1 MTTLRGRKGPTPTF
15 AAQPEPPLPSPE
27 SAAYIED
34 LYAQYVNS
42 PSSVDAAWRNY
53 FEPLREQAAG
63 PVRTGPSFAPS
74 SIFNPPGGRSLAS
87 HDSEIAAFQ
96 HRVDLLVRAYRVS
109 GHSDAAIDP
118 LNRVRMRPQELDYRF
133 YQLSEADLDRP
144 VAPKSIAGPQVHTLR
159 ELIERL
165 EQTYCRSIGVE
176 VMHIDDL
183 SIRQWLLDRI
193 ENIGAYKPL
202 TREEQLRILTRLT
215 DASIFEQ
222 FILKKFVG
230 KKSFSLEGGET
241 LIPLLDIAI
250 ETAAVQGLKGII
262 LGMAHRGRLN
272 VLANI
277 MGKSASQIFRE
288 FDDADPEL
296 HIGRGDV
303 KYHLGY
309 SSDWKTADGRTI
321 HLSLCFNPSHL
332 EYVNPVALGRMR
344 ANQDRV
350 GDQDRKQGMVL
361 LIHGDAAL
369 AGEGVVQ
376 EIINLSQLGGYTT
389 GGTLHVVVNN
399 QVGFTTSPHQG
410 RSSTYCTDVFKMLPI
425 PVFHVNGEDPEAV
438 ARVVHLAME
447 FRATFQRDVVIDMYC
462 FRRWGHNES
471 DEPSFTQP
479 LMYKTITQRASVRD
493 VYLEHLLKLG
503 GITQE
508 DADKIAKVRREHLER
523 DLNAARSGDK
533 RPRGPQ
539 ILRRAWAGL
548 AGGPDAETPDA
559 ETGVPVEKLR
569 QLLETQTRLPEGF
582 KPHPKIVRLL
592 ETRRAM
598 AIGEQPLDWAAGEAL
613 AFATLLSEGTRLRIT
628 GQDCERGTFSH
639 RHAVLHDIESDRTYI
654 PLRHLGG
661 NQGEF
666 EIHNSPLS
674 EAGVLGFEYGYSL
687 DYPEMLVIWEAQ
699 FGDFVNVAQV
709 IIDQFIA
716 SAEQK
721 WRRLSGITLL
731 LPHGFEGEGP
741 EHSSARLERF
751 LQLCASDNMQVV
763 YPTTPAQ
770 LFHLLRRQARRP
782 WRKPL
787 VVMTPKSLL
796 RLPAAVSS
804 LDDLAAG
811 TFRRVIGDER
821 LTTAAAGRKVKRVL
835 LCSGK
840 LYYELAQRREE
851 NKRVDVAIL
860 RVEQLYPLATR
871 ELDAALQHAP
881 DGTPTTWVQEEPE
894 NMGAGWFMRLQYGE
908 KLFGRLPLRF
918 VARPAAASPA
928 TGSKSSHKV
937 EQERIL
943 ESAFE

>member
-1 MTTLRGRKGPTPTF
+1 MTTLRGRKGPKPAF
-15 AAQPEPPLPSPE
+15 SPSDDQPLPSGE
-27 SAAYIED
+27 SMAFADE
-34 LYAQYVNS
+34 LYAQFMHD
-42 PSSVDAAWRNY
+42 PAAVPPDWRRF
-53 FEPLREQAAG
+53 FEQLGAPMNQAAQ
-63 PVRTGPSFAPS
+63 TGPSFAPS
-74 SIFNPPGGRSLAS
+74 SIFNPPGSGQTGDAG
-87 HDSEIAAFQ
+87 EIAAFQ

-109 GHSDAAIDP
+109 GHFDAIIDP

-133 YQLSEADLDRP
+133 YQLTETDLDRP
-144 VAPKSIAGPQVHTLR
+144 VAPRSIAGPQVRTLR
-159 ELIERL
+159 ELIDRL

-183 SIRQWLLDRI
+183 AIRQWLLERI

-222 FILKKFVG
+222 FVLKKFVG

-250 ETAAVQGLKGII
+250 ETAAAQGLKGII

-277 MGKSASQIFRE
+277 MGKSPSRIFRE
-288 FDDADPEL
+288 FDDVDPEL

-332 EYVNPVALGRMR
+332 EFVNPVALGRMR

-350 GDQDRKQGMVL
+350 GDHERKQGMVVM
-361 LIHGDAAL
+361 IHGDAAI
-369 AGEGVVQ
+369 AGQGIAQ
-376 EIINLSQLGGYTT
+376 EIINLSQLDGYTT
-389 GGTLHVVVNN
+389 GGSLHVVVNN

-410 RSSTYCTDVFKMLPI
+410 RSSAYCTDVFKMLPI

-438 ARVVHLAME
+438 ARVVHLAMD

-479 LMYKTITQRASVRD
+479 LMYKTITQRPSVRD
-493 VYLEHLLKLG
+493 SYLDHLLKLS

-508 DADKIAKVRREHLER
+508 DADKVAKVRREHLDR
-523 DLNAARSGDK
+523 DLNAARSGDT
-533 RPRGPQ
+533 RPRGPE

-548 AGGPDAETPDA
+548 VGGPDAETPDV
-559 ETGVPVEKLR
+559 ETGVSVERLA
-569 QLLETQTRLPEGF
+569 QLLNVQTRMPQGF
-582 KPHPKIVRLL
+582 TPHAKIERLL
-592 ETRRAM
+592 EARRAM
-598 AIGEQPLDWAAGEAL
+598 ATGAQPLDWSAGEAL
-613 AFATLLSEGTRLRIT
+613 AFATLLAEGTSIRMT

-639 RHAVLHDIESDRTYI
+639 RHAVLHDVDTDRVYI

-661 NQGEF
+661 NQGVLD
-666 EIHNSPLS
+666 IHNSPLS
-674 EAGVLGFEYGYSL
+674 EAGVLGFEYGYSV
-687 DYPEMLVIWEAQ
+687 DYPETLVIWEAQ

-721 WRRLSGITLL
+721 WRRLSGVTML

-751 LQLCASDNMQVV
+751 LQLCAHDNMQVA

-770 LFHLLRRQARRP
+770 IFHLLRRQIRRP

-787 VVMTPKSLL
+787 IVMTPKSLL
-796 RLPAAVSS
+796 RLPAAVST
-804 LDDLAAG
+804 LADCAAG
-811 TFRRVIGDER
+811 TFHRVIGDAR
-821 LTTAAAGRKVKRVL
+821 LDNAASAKKVRRVL
-835 LCSGK
+835 LTSGK
-840 LYYELAQRREE
+840 LYYELVTAREAA
-851 NKRVDVAIL
+851 KRDDVAIV
-860 RVEQLYPLATR
+860 RVEQLYPLPTR
-871 ELDAALQHAP
+871 ELDAALQSVA
-881 DGTPTTWVQEEPE
+881 DGTQVMWVQEEPE

-908 KLFGRLPLRF
+908 RLFGRLPLGLI
-918 VARPAAASPA
+918 ARPASASPA
-928 TGSKSSHKV
+928 TGSKSSHKI

>member
-1 MTTLRGRKGPTPTF
+1 MTTLRGRKGPTPAFSPNDDHT
-15 AAQPEPPLPSPE
+15 LPNADSVAFVDE
-27 SAAYIED
+27 
-34 LYAQYVNS
+34 LYAQYVRD
-42 PSSVDAAWRNY
+42 PAAIDPEWRRY
-53 FEPLREQAAG
+53 FDQLRDKDDR
-63 PVRTGPSFAPS
+63 PVQLGPSFAPT
-74 SIFNPPGGRSLAS
+74 SIFNPRGIAARDGDAG
-87 HDSEIAAFQ
+87 EVAAFQ

-109 GHSDAAIDP
+109 GHVDAAIDP
-118 LNRVRMRPQELDYRF
+118 LHRVRSRPQELDYR
-133 YQLSEADLDRP
+133 YYELTDADLDRP
-144 VAPKSIAGPQVHTLR
+144 VAPNSIAGPPVRTLR

-165 EQTYCRSIGVE
+165 EQIYCRSTGVE
-176 VMHIDDL
+176 IMHIDDL
-183 SIRQWLLDRI
+183 AVRQWLLDRI
-193 ENIGAYKPL
+193 ENMGTYKPL
-202 TREEQLRILTRLT
+202 TNEEKRRILMRLT

-222 FILKKFVG
+222 YILKKFVG

-250 ETAAVQGLKGII
+250 EMAAAQGLKGII
-262 LGMAHRGRLN
+262 VGMAHRGRLN

-309 SSDWKTADGRTI
+309 SSDWKTADGKTI

-332 EYVNPVALGRMR
+332 EFVNPVALGRMR

-350 GDQDRKQGMVL
+350 GDRDRKQGMVV
-361 LIHGDAAL
+361 LIHGDAAI
-369 AGEGVVQ
+369 AGQGITQ
-376 EIINLSQLGGYTT
+376 EVINLSQLGGYTT

-399 QVGFTTSPHQG
+399 QVGFTTSPHQA
-410 RSSTYCTDVFKMLPI
+410 RSSNYCTDVFKMLPV

-438 ARVVHLAME
+438 ARVVHLAMD
-447 FRATFQRDVVIDMYC
+447 FRATFQRDVVIDMFC
-462 FRRWGHNES
+462 FRRWGHNET

-479 LMYKTITQRASVRD
+479 VMYKTITQRSSVRD
-493 VYLEHLLKLG
+493 GYLEHLLKLG
-503 GITQE
+503 GVTQE
-508 DADKIAKVRREHLER
+508 DADKIAKVRREHLDR
-523 DLNAARSGDK
+523 DLNAARSGDT

-539 ILRRAWAGL
+539 ILRRAWSGL
-548 AGGPDAETPDA
+548 VGGPDAETPDV
-559 ETGVPVEKLR
+559 ETGVQVERLK
-569 QLLETQTRLPEGF
+569 QLLDVQTHPPADF
-582 KPHPKIVRLL
+582 KPHAKIERLL
-592 ETRRAM
+592 EARRAI
-598 AIGEQPLDWAAGEAL
+598 ASGAQPLDWAAGESL
-613 AFATLLSEGTRLRIT
+613 AFATLLSEGTNIRMT

-639 RHAVLHDIESDRTYI
+639 RHAVLHDVENDRVYI

-661 NQGEF
+661 KQGNLD
-666 EIHNSPLS
+666 IHNSPLS

-687 DYPEMLVIWEAQ
+687 DYPETLVLWEAQ

-721 WRRLSGITLL
+721 WRRLSGVTML

-741 EHSSARLERF
+741 EHSSARVERF
-751 LQLCASDNMQVV
+751 LQLCAYDNMQVA

-770 LFHLLRRQARRP
+770 IFHLLRRQVHRP

-787 VVMTPKSLL
+787 IVMTPKSLL

-804 LDDLAAG
+804 FDDCATG

-821 LTTAAAGRKVKRVL
+821 LSTPAAGKKVRRVL

-840 LYYELAQRREE
+840 IYYELAARRTEA
-851 NKRVDVAIL
+851 KRDDVAIL
-860 RVEQLYPLATR
+860 RVEQLYPLPTR
-871 ELDAALQHAP
+871 ELDATLQNVAN
-881 DGTPTTWVQEEPE
+881 GTQVIWVQEEPE

-908 KLFGRLPLRF
+908 KLFNRFPFSF
-918 VARPAAASPA
+918 VARPASASPA
-928 TGSKSSHKV
+928 TGSKGSHKI

-943 ESAFE
+943 ETAFE